1 MLTKAESGC
10 ASHGCVDK
18 LSISSN
24 DSINRMKK
32 PYLISIIVV
41 AAIGAA
47 VIGYVVV
54 GSQEPHAAP
63 SGVQEMDHGSVAGN
77 PAVEAYREANARMH
91 EAMSAPGTGD
101 ADRDFAAA
109 MIAHHQGA
117 IDMAHILLRYGRDPE
132 LRALAEDIIG
142 AQQGEIEF
150 LRRWLAEHPE

>member
-1 MLTKAESGC
+1 MS
-10 ASHGCVDK
+10 
-18 LSISSN
+18 
-24 DSINRMKK
+24 K
-32 PYLISIIVV
+32 PYFISIVIV
-41 AAIGAA
+41 AISAA

-54 GSQEPHAAP
+54 KPQEPRAAP
-63 SGVQEMDHGSVAGN
+63 SGVPEMDHGVNHGSAVGN

-117 IDMAHILLRYGRDPE
+117 IDMAHILLQYGRDPE
-132 LRALAEDIIG
+132 LRALAEDIIE